1 MTDTSWLG
9 PPIDVRA
16 LFAPQQAAFAG
27 LLRGLGPTE
36 WALPTI
42 CPGWD
47 VKDVA
52 AHVLGDHIGRLSGHR
67 DGYAALRPRAGEA
80 FPAFLDRINGEW
92 VAGAR
97 RISPRLLIEQLQA
110 TADQVAEF
118 WLALAPDTLGW
129 DVTWAGPGPA
139 PVWLDAARDFSEYW
153 THHQQICDA
162 TGQAGLM
169 STGYAGP
176 VIDTF
181 MRALP
186 HTLRNVTAPE
196 GTALQMTVTG
206 PGAGEWACTR
216 GPDRWRLHRQPH
228 PEPAAR
234 AELDTDTAWRLCTR
248 GITPQQAAGRA
259 RIDGDHRLA
268 TAALQIVSI
277 IWSPPRST
285 PLGAARGPETTGN
298 NSQQSVNTDSPERAV
313 RLGVKRPVS
322 QPPSTGE
329 TQATVRAFSVV
340 AAGRWARAARP
351 V

>member
-1 MTDTSWLG
+1 MTTDVSWLG
-9 PPIDVRA
+9 PPIEVRP

-27 LLRGLGPTE
+27 LLSELTPAQ

-52 AHVLGDHIGRLSGHR
+52 AHVLGDHIGRLSRHR
-67 DGYAALRPRAGEA
+67 DGYAGPGPRDGEA
-80 FPAFLDRINGEW
+80 LPTFLDRFNGEW
-92 VAGAR
+92 VAAAR
-97 RISPRLLIEQLQA
+97 RISPRLLIDQLQA
-110 TADQVAEF
+110 TGDQVAEF
-118 WLALAPDTLGW
+118 WQTIDRDALGEA
-129 DVTWAGPGPA
+129 VSWAGPGPA

-169 STGYAGP
+169 RPGYVSP

-186 HTLRNVTAPE
+186 HTLRNVNDPE
-196 GTALQMTVTG
+196 GTALQVTVTG

-216 GPDRWRLHRQPH
+216 GPDRWSLQRQPH
-228 PEPAAR
+228 PKPAAR
-234 AELDTDTAWRLCTR
+234 VELDTDTAWRLCTR
-248 GITPQQAAGRA
+248 GITPQQAAGHA

-277 IWSPPRST
+277 IWSAPT
-285 PLGAARGPETTGN
+285 A
-298 NSQQSVNTDSPERAV
+298 
-313 RLGVKRPVS
+313 
-322 QPPSTGE
+322 
-329 TQATVRAFSVV
+329 
-340 AAGRWARAARP
+340 
-351 V
+351 

>member
-1 MTDTSWLG
+1 MTTDTSWLG
-9 PPIDVRA
+9 PPIEVRS

-27 LLRGLGPTE
+27 LLSVLTPAQ

-52 AHVLGDHIGRLSGHR
+52 AHVLGDHIGRLSRHR
-67 DGYAALRPRAGEA
+67 DAYSASRPRDGETL
-80 FPAFLDRINGEW
+80 PVFLDRLNGEW
-92 VAGAR
+92 VAAAR
-97 RISPRLLIEQLQA
+97 RISPRLLIDELQA
-110 TADQVAEF
+110 TGDQVAQF
-118 WLALAPDTLGW
+118 WRTVDPDALGEA
-129 DVTWAGPGPA
+129 VSWAGPAPA

-162 TGQAGLM
+162 TGQLGLM

-196 GTALQMTVTG
+196 GTALQITVTG

-216 GPDRWRLHRQPH
+216 DANQWSLHRQWH
-228 PEPAAR
+228 PKPAAHV
-234 AELDTDTAWRLCTR
+234 ELDTDTAWRLCTR
-248 GITPQQAAGRA
+248 GITPQQAASRT
-259 RIDGDHRLA
+259 RIDGDHHLA

-277 IWSPPRST
+277 IWSPSNP
-285 PLGAARGPETTGN
+285 
-298 NSQQSVNTDSPERAV
+298 
-313 RLGVKRPVS
+313 
-322 QPPSTGE
+322 
-329 TQATVRAFSVV
+329 
-340 AAGRWARAARP
+340 
-351 V
+351 